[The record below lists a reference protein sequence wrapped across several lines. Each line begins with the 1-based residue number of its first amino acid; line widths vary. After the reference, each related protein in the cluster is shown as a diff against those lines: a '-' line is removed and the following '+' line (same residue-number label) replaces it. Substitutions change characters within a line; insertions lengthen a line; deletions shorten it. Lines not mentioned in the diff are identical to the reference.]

1 MRHVAFE
8 FPEPKSAPQRTKIME
23 TYCDLLC
30 VLELEDAAIQKRLAA
45 MPRIGQAAYDYN
57 PDRQYYEGFSVAI
70 SKVIRLVNDRFR
82 HIHVRHET
90 DNRKCAACGQDL
102 VHEVHQRYPL

>member
-1 MRHVAFE
+1 MSVRD
-8 FPEPKSAPQRTKIME
+8 FPEPRTAPQRTKIMA
-23 TYCDLLC
+23 TYRAI
-30 VLELEDAAIQKRLAA
+30 VAELELEAGSLRDRIAA

-57 PDRQYYEGFSVAI
+57 PDRQFSEGQATAI
-70 SKVIRLVNDRFR
+70 GYAIRLVNNHFR

-102 VHEVHQRYPL
+102 MHEVHKRTV